1 MNRNLFLNLNYKT
14 KYRNEKKKKP
24 SFVWSPRN
32 TKPDIPIWNGPPS
45 EIRRYKPIENKLSSK
60 YKKNQDQRDGFKR
73 ITCYSVSREATAPRE
88 VNWRGKHHI
97 VYKPRRTVDMTIH
110 PDKATS
116 VNLNISFTS
125 GAGNGYK
132 QSFYLPIWNKVKE
145 NKSAFSNGGQTFSTY
160 RLKKPVYMG
169 NKKYNKIVNVINR
182 RGHLIES
189 RFYS

>member
-1 MNRNLFLNLNYKT
+1 MNRKQFLNLNNK
-14 KYRNEKKKKP
+14 KKINNEEKKP

-32 TKPDIPIWNGPPS
+32 TKPYIPIWNGLPS
-45 EIRRYKPIENKLSSK
+45 EIKRRKPIQNRFSSK
-60 YKKNQDQRDGFKR
+60 YKKNEDQESGFKR
-73 ITCYSVSREATAPRE
+73 IKCFSVSREATAPRA

-110 PDKATS
+110 PDKTTS
-116 VNLNISFTS
+116 VDLNISFT
-125 GAGNGYK
+125 AAATNGYK
-132 QSFYLPIWNKVKE
+132 QSFYLPIWNNVKE

-169 NKKYNKIVNVINR
+169 DRKYNKIVNVINR
-182 RGHLIES
+182 QGHLVES